1 MPAGDA
7 QMTWFPEM
15 VDELRNRWREG
26 LSLSELMKLR
36 DDLDA
41 MLHRIR
47 SERQIR
53 APVVHCR
60 SCGHVGPGMEP
71 DVSVR
76 AAIIALGRFGIVS
89 AEEAKAIE
97 KRWGSYRKENGLD
110 LHGKTAIPM
119 PPSGACG
126 H

>member
-1 MPAGDA
+1 
-7 QMTWFPEM
+7 M
-15 VDELRNRWREG
+15 VDELRNRWHAG
-26 LSLSELMKLR
+26 LSLSELIQLR

-47 SERQIR
+47 SERNIR
-53 APVVHCR
+53 SPIIRCR
-60 SCGHVGPGMEP
+60 RCGRVGPAMEP

-89 AEEAKAIE
+89 AEEVKAVE
-97 KRWGSYRKENGLD
+97 KRWAVHRKANGLD
-110 LHGKTAIPM
+110 LHGKAVA
-119 PPSGACG
+119 PSLSNGPCG

>member
-7 QMTWFPEM
+7 QRTWFPEM
-15 VDELRNRWREG
+15 VDELQNRWHAG
-26 LSLSELMKLR
+26 LSLSELIKLR

-47 SERQIR
+47 SERNIR
-53 APVVHCR
+53 TPIIRCR
-60 SCGHVGPGMEP
+60 VCGYVGPAMEP

-76 AAIIALGRFGIVS
+76 ATIIALGRFGIVS
-89 AEEAKAIE
+89 AEDVKAIE
-97 KRWGSYRKENGLD
+97 KSWAVYRKANGLD
-110 LHGKTAIPM
+110 LHAKTAVPM
-119 PPSGACG
+119 LPSAPCG

>member
-7 QMTWFPEM
+7 QRTWFPEM
-15 VDELRNRWREG
+15 VDELRNRWRAG
-26 LSLSELMKLR
+26 LSLSEFIKLR

-47 SERQIR
+47 SDRNIR
-53 APVVHCR
+53 TPIIRCP
-60 SCGHVGPGMEP
+60 SCGHVGPATEP

-76 AAIIALGRFGIVS
+76 AAIIALGRFGIAS
-89 AEEAKAIE
+89 AEEVKAIE
-97 KRWGSYRKENGLD
+97 KRWAVYRQANGLD
-110 LHGKTAIPM
+110 LHGKTAVPLV
-119 PPSGACG
+119 PKGPCR